1 METSSPRSAPP
12 APPLAASVPCPECG
26 GANPPGAEWC
36 GQCFARFH
44 KAEEVAASDVDPVIS
59 PELLSDLAAEA
70 GPTAPPPPPSPRP
83 SSTDV
88 KRGDGTFSVT
98 EEGINW
104 TCKKCDTTNEFSSN
118 ICTVCGAT
126 FAEAIKPPEDPKPQ
140 KDANM
145 AALVSLFLPGAGH
158 AYLDMWGQAV
168 ARAILS
174 LWVVTVAIFAVSQ
187 EAGAA
192 RIMGVLFAIVA
203 VGLWIVAAHD
213 AYREAQG
220 SSRLVILRQKFLL
233 YLVLGLL
240 LLSVVMV
247 FATAVGARG

>member
-1 METSSPRSAPP
+1 METPSSRSAPQ
-12 APPLAASVPCPECG
+12 APPLAASVRCPECG

-44 KAEEVAASDVDPVIS
+44 KPEEAASSEVDPVIS
-59 PELLSDLAAEA
+59 SELLSDLAAEEA
-70 GPTAPPPPPSPRP
+70 PPAPPPPPSPRP
-83 SSTDV
+83 RSTEV
-88 KRGDGTFSVT
+88 KTGDGTFSVT
-98 EEGINW
+98 DEGINW

-118 ICTVCGAT
+118 ICIVCGAT

-140 KDANM
+140 KDANT

-158 AYLDMWGQAV
+158 AYLGMWGQAV
-168 ARAILS
+168 ARAIIS
-174 LWVVTVAIFAVSQ
+174 LWVVAVAIFSVAQ
-187 EAGAA
+187 EAATA
-192 RIMGVLFAIVA
+192 RIMGVLFGIVG
-203 VGLWIVAAHD
+203 VGLWVVAAHD
-213 AYREAQG
+213 SYREAQG

-247 FATAVGARG
+247 FSTAVGTRG